1 MPPCNSFTLF
11 TNCVV
16 RTFGMERRA
25 RARAGPRPSLRAL
38 TILDLHV
45 YIRLKIKQ
53 GKLQGK
59 PVCGA
64 AVCDDSRPAA
74 ALGLVRGP
82 KPQAVR
88 RCQNPTYA
96 YESPRGLKGEVPWM
110 RMPSAVVAG
119 CSGSSTTPQ
128 PASHV
133 YTVDERETDSSGR
146 LGIHQGIPMS

>member
-1 MPPCNSFTLF
+1 MAWALAGMSIWRMPFARRSASTIAFT
-11 TNCVV
+11 
-16 RTFGMERRA
+16 A
-25 RARAGPRPSLRAL
+25 AG
-38 TILDLHV
+38 
-45 YIRLKIKQ
+45 
-53 GKLQGK
+53 
-59 PVCGA
+59 
-64 AVCDDSRPAA
+64 A

-96 YESPRGLKGEVPWM
+96 YESPRGLKCEVPWM